1 MNLVIHPEPLLREK
15 SAKVTDIDDSVS
27 LLAKEM
33 IETMHVSRGIGLAG
47 VQVGR
52 LQRLFVTEIEGD
64 KPRVFINPMIIGT
77 SMEQS
82 EYEEGCLS
90 IPAIYAGVTRP
101 EAITVQAWNERGR
114 PFKLDADGLLAR
126 VIQHELDHL
135 NGVLFVDYLADAV
148 RDDAMATYDPAAK
161 APAGT
166 RHTP

>member
-126 VIQHELDHL
+126 VIQHEYDHL
-135 NGVLFVDYLADAV
+135 DGIVFFDRLDILTRQAKLKEWEEA
-148 RDDAMATYDPAAK
+148 RGKLPASAS
-161 APAGT
+161 
-166 RHTP
+166 RS